1 MRSSSDTSV
10 GRRPLS
16 SLFTTLNARL
26 RKTRLL
32 SRRRMARRRTSLVR
46 RFQTLLMAWGLLIYV
61 MAVAGFWFA
70 SSGVIKSTFEQHAEE
85 WVPRISHIATPFLV
99 SGSADSREEISDYL
113 RSYSEVSY
121 VRLYDA
127 NDMRLL
133 SQYVRTGYRE
143 AASALLAGDQL
154 QQLSI
159 ADLRSGK
166 VSSMQAGDG
175 QNLLRVI
182 APVTVNTGDASSLD
196 QQSRSRVLGYL
207 DMGINFT
214 SYRDR
219 LARNVLVG
227 SVVISFIF
235 LLAAIVGRQL
245 ITNALKP
252 LLDLQQ
258 PLERLAKGEMDFL
271 VHREGDEEIVAIS
284 RALNSTISAIKG
296 RDAELRRLADFDELT
311 GLINKRS
318 FNNIL
323 DSERRRIAR
332 GNDTS
337 ALFFIDLDQFKY
349 INDTLGHTAG
359 DRLLVQVAELLKSR
373 MRSDDVVCRLG
384 GDEFAVLA
392 KSVDKE
398 GAIEIASGL
407 VKSMYE
413 FMFLEQGKAFNIYC
427 SIGIALMEND
437 GYTTEEVFAR
447 ADMACYT
454 AKAQGRNRFKFF
466 DPESDEVSKI
476 DIGWSHR
483 IGHALANDE
492 FVLHYQ
498 PIFGV
503 TSDLTPSFEI
513 LVRMRGDSGELIP
526 PNMFIPVAERFGLAT
541 EIDYWIIATAM
552 SMLDEYNR
560 QGRKIRFYVNL
571 SGQLLEDPEFVDRVL
586 DLSEHV
592 EIDPGQMVFELTER
606 AAVGNIQAASE
617 KMEILRA
624 HGFLFAVDDFGSGF
638 SSFSYLKHMPVEFV
652 KIEGEFV
659 ERLVEDEV
667 DRALVKSMVEIAKA
681 CGKRVVAE
689 YVCDQRTLEELKG
702 FGIDYAQ
709 GFYLSEPLAEVEF
722 TDFYASANGDFSVP
736 GRVQP
741 TPIKG

>member
-1 MRSSSDTSV
+1 
-10 GRRPLS
+10 
-16 SLFTTLNARL
+16 
-26 RKTRLL
+26 
-32 SRRRMARRRTSLVR
+32 
-46 RFQTLLMAWGLLIYV
+46 MAWGLLIYI

-70 SSGVIKSTFEQHAEE
+70 SSSVITSTFEQYAAE
-85 WVPRISHIATPFLV
+85 WVPRIRHISTPYLV
-99 SGSADSREEISDYL
+99 SASDDNLGDISEYL
-113 RSYSEVSY
+113 NNYTEVSY
-121 VRLYDA
+121 LRLYDA
-127 NDMRLL
+127 TDLHLL
-133 SQYVRTGYRE
+133 TEYTRPGYRTE
-143 AASALLAGDQL
+143 TAPKLDHTVLDQFTL
-154 QQLSI
+154 GELK
-159 ADLRSGK
+159 AGK
-166 VSSMQAGDG
+166 VESIQVADS
-175 QNLLRVI
+175 QNLLRVV
-182 APVTVNTGDASSLD
+182 APVTARGGNIAVAD
-196 QQSRSRVLGYL
+196 SRVIGYL
-207 DMGINFT
+207 ELGVNFT
-214 SYRDR
+214 SYKDE

-227 SVVISFIF
+227 SIVISFIF
-235 LLAAIVGRQL
+235 LLAAVIGRQL
-245 ITNALKP
+245 TTNALKP

-318 FNNIL
+318 FNSLL

-332 GNDTS
+332 SGDSS
-337 ALFFIDLDQFKY
+337 AVFFIDLDQFKY

-392 KSVDKE
+392 KSVDRE

-407 VKSMYE
+407 VKSMYD

-437 GYTTEEVFAR
+437 GYTTDEVFAR

-454 AKAQGRNRFKFF
+454 AKSQGRNRYKFF
-466 DPESDEVSKI
+466 DQETDEVSKI

-483 IGHALANDE
+483 IGHALANDS

-503 TSDLTPSFEI
+503 SQDKTPSFEI
-513 LVRMRGDSGELIP
+513 LLRMRGDDGELIP

-541 EIDYWIIATAM
+541 EIDYWVIRSAM
-552 SMLDEYNR
+552 QKLDAYNR
-560 QGRKIRFYVNL
+560 ENQKVRFYVNL
-571 SGQLLEDPEFVDRVL
+571 SGQLLEDPEFVDRIL
-586 DLSEHV
+586 DMAEAFEFES
-592 EIDPGQMVFELTER
+592 GQMVFELTER

-617 KMEILRA
+617 KMKLLKA

-659 ERLVEDEV
+659 ERLVDDEV

-689 YVCDQRTLEELKG
+689 YVCDQPTLEALRE

-709 GFYLSEPLAEVEF
+709 GFYLAMPSEEVSF
-722 TDFYASANGDFSVP
+722 TDYYVSANGEFSIP
-736 GRVQP
+736 RSAS
-741 TPIKG
+741 